1 MKLQEL
7 ITLAGDRDLS
17 KSYPK
22 ADGVYIWDYKLQYDG
37 ANNFELQLALIPSD
51 SGKAGFK
58 DKVSVQ
64 ELVDYVLDNYN
75 PEVPADTIFAELE
88 IIDVEGITV
97 AKV

>member
-1 MKLQEL
+1 MTLQEL

-22 ADGVYIWDYKLQYDG
+22 ADGAYIWDYKLQFNQDL
-37 ANNFELQLALIPSD
+37 ELDLALIASD

-64 ELVDYVLDNYN
+64 ELIDYVLD
-75 PEVPADTIFAELE
+75 EHDSTLPADQILSE
-88 IIDVEGITV
+88 IKVVGVEGITV
-97 AKV
+97 ARI

>member
-1 MKLQEL
+1 MTLQDL
-7 ITLAGDRDLS
+7 INLAGDRELS

-22 ADGVYIWDYKLQYDG
+22 ADGVYIWDYKLQYNQD
-37 ANNFELQLALIPSD
+37 FKLDLVLIPSD

-58 DKVSVQ
+58 DKVSIQ

-75 PEVPADTIFAELE
+75 PEVPADTVFTELE
-88 IIDVEGITV
+88 IIDVEGITL